1 MAYFRKRGDVWEYR
15 IKYNDLGKQKTLS
28 KSGFSTKA
36 AARAASVL
44 VEEKLFKGGIDE
56 FRKGEI
62 LFEDWVQ
69 KYKLIYESQ
78 RRDSSNT
85 AAANGQKKLLERFS
99 GYNLKNI
106 TRADYQIFIN
116 ELLFDKDY
124 SKNTVDR
131 IHGEMMVI
139 INSAVEHDQLEK
151 NKLRSISIKK
161 DETKDKITFLTLDES
176 KRLLDVMESQV
187 IFKKVMVHLLINTG
201 IRSGEL
207 LGLMWIDID
216 FEGKNP
222 YN

>member
-131 IHGEMMVI
+131 IHGEI
-139 INSAVEHDQLEK
+139 WP
-151 NKLRSISIKK
+151 
-161 DETKDKITFLTLDES
+161 
-176 KRLLDVMESQV
+176 
-187 IFKKVMVHLLINTG
+187 LLIAQSNMT
-201 IRSGEL
+201 SSKKTNYDQFL
-207 LGLMWIDID
+207 
-216 FEGKNP
+216 
-222 YN
+222 